1 MGEHRTQFPAIPD
14 SEALKGLRRQSIGQF
29 RTEFEIFLGKL
40 EDHLFKLSSKSK
52 QTSTGY
58 NFYYDAMNAVKRNS
72 ARITDSMADELASYY
87 KDVTLKVEDPYSEAN
102 DVQAAEKLGLVNID
116 DFETHLR
123 IDKIVE
129 VGLNQY
135 HLALECLTIRL
146 AQLMDLDP
154 NKVYL
159 PVHVDKICRAFPN
172 ALKGQEI
179 PRDAVSDILEYF
191 KTEFVAQLGIY
202 YERLNGPLRAA
213 NIRPDLEE
221 EVKAKGSLLKKP
233 EKKTKRPAPKPAAQ
247 STPPVPEPGAAAHTE
262 EQDLGQAST
271 SASAGG
277 TDSQPSNTSPARQFS
292 PDSLYNSV
300 ISALNFKREADAL
313 VTGAGPA
320 PTAPTPKLADTPSIA
335 SALGN
340 LQHDVDA
347 RRVVGESASLRDY
360 LKANQKSI
368 EGLQD
373 SGGLTQ
379 ESINQIDLVDNLF
392 GSIQSQVDVTS
403 ELKPALGSLQ
413 IPLAKLALLEPHFFV
428 DKDHPA
434 RGVVD
439 KLAQLATSANFP
451 NKALE
456 NRIERI
462 IETIIN
468 DYDDDSMVF
477 GSALTNVDKLVAQ
490 QQRAQSRNLDRVVKT
505 QQGQQKL
512 DEAHLAV
519 QQVIDAKFASQ
530 MVPEILLKLIDGGW
544 RDLLILTHL
553 REGFDSSIWQ
563 EQVNTLDTLA
573 LWLGQQHEGTV
584 DDDML
589 VQRSL
594 EAEPLIDM
602 INQEISAALP
612 ANIAHEEILDTLRR
626 IFSGQEGVQMV
637 SVPAA
642 VAEKGPRPEEVREK
656 IQTLPR
662 INRWVKRVN
671 QLDVGAWLSY
681 KDKQGRKRRM
691 QLAWISDNRDRFIF
705 ANERGQR
712 HADLSS
718 VQLARR
724 LSRGVKPPTPTDK
737 LSLVDQSMYS
747 TLEHVQKSLS
757 FARNHDA
764 LTKLINYDTFLN
776 QLGRAL
782 RHAERKNSQHAVL
795 YVDIDQFNLVNEI
808 YDEENGNLILLEFA
822 KLLAQLHG
830 KKVSSCRI
838 RDDQFGILV
847 LDKNIDQAVKYA
859 EKIRTDI
866 ESSSV
871 EIADEKVTFTVSI
884 GVAPISDYSPGV
896 EEVIQLA
903 KSAMLLAKNRGR
915 NQVVEFEEDQGEIDR
930 YRKKQDEEKSR
941 LKKTVETNRFV
952 LRAQPIV
959 QTSMDG
965 SSGESQHYELLLG
978 LKNEDGTLSSPVE
991 FIESAERY
999 GYMGLVDR
1007 WVVKEA
1013 FSWISKLMD
1022 SQKMVP
1028 DLSINLSGSSITDN
1042 SFMDYLLD
1050 QISEYGVG
1058 TSKLCFEITETGTIS
1073 NLVKAADFVRAFR
1086 NLGCKFSID
1095 DFGTGLASHNYL
1107 RELPVDYVK
1116 IDGTFIKEIDKNRT
1130 DYAMTRS
1137 INDLA
1142 HFLGQ
1147 KTIAESVE
1155 NAKIIEK
1162 LTEIGVDYLQGWG
1175 IGKPKLLTDIT
1186 ADLDDIEK

>member
-1 MGEHRTQFPAIPD
+1 MQREDDTPMEEQRTPLPVHSE
-14 SEALKGLRRQSIGQF
+14 SEALQGLRQQSIEQF
-29 RTEFEIFLGKL
+29 RIDFIAFLEKL
-40 EDHLFKLSSKSK
+40 SDHLFTLSSKSK

-58 NFYYDAMNAVKRNS
+58 NYYYDAMNAVNRNRALIS
-72 ARITDSMADELASYY
+72 DSMADELASYY
-87 KDVTLKVEDPYSEAN
+87 KDVTLKVDDPYSEMHDSRDTEN
-102 DVQAAEKLGLVNID
+102 LGLVNID

-123 IDKIVE
+123 IDKIIE
-129 VGLNQY
+129 VGLDQC

-146 AQLMDLDP
+146 AQLMNLDP

-179 PRDAVSDILEYF
+179 PRDAVTDILEYF
-191 KTEFVAQLGIY
+191 KTEFVAQLGTY
-202 YERLNGPLRAA
+202 YEHLNAPLRAA
-213 NIRPDLEE
+213 NVRPDLEE

-233 EKKTKRPAPKPAAQ
+233 KKMVKRP
-247 STPPVPEPGAAAHTE
+247 TPPASESSAPEQYPVQENAAASVGTA
-262 EQDLGQAST
+262 G
-271 SASAGG
+271 SA
-277 TDSQPSNTSPARQFS
+277 PSNTGSMGQFS

-313 VTGAGPA
+313 VSGRTPT
-320 PTAPTPKLADTPSIA
+320 PTAPTLKLTDTPSIA

-340 LQHDVDA
+340 LQHDMEA
-347 RRVVGESASLRDY
+347 RRAVGESASLRDY
-360 LKANQKSI
+360 ITANQKNI
-368 EGLQD
+368 EGLQN

-428 DKDHPA
+428 DKQHPA

-477 GSALTNVDKLVAQ
+477 GSALANVDKLVAQ
-490 QQRAQSRNLDRVVKT
+490 QQRAQIRNLDRVVKT

-512 DEAHLAV
+512 DKAHLAV
-519 QQVIDAKFASQ
+519 QQVIDTKFASQ
-530 MVPEILLKLIDGGW
+530 IVPEVLLNLIDSGW

-553 REGFDSSIWQ
+553 REGFDSNTWQ

-573 LWLGQQHEGTV
+573 LWLGQQHEGAV
-584 DDDML
+584 DDEML

-594 EAEPLIDM
+594 EAESLIDM
-602 INQEISAALP
+602 INQEIGAALP
-612 ANIAHEEILDTLRR
+612 ANIAHGAILDTLRR

-637 SVPAA
+637 SLPAPE
-642 VAEKGPRPEEVREK
+642 VHKGARPEEVRRK

-671 QLDVGAWLSY
+671 QLAVGTWLSY

-691 QLAWISDNRDRFIF
+691 QLAWINDNRDRFIF

-764 LTKLINYDTFLN
+764 LTKMINYDTFLN

-795 YVDIDQFNLVNEI
+795 YLDIDQFKLVNEI
-808 YDEENGNLILLEFA
+808 YDEENGNLILLEFS

-838 RDDQFGILV
+838 ENDQFGILL
-847 LDKNIDQAVKYA
+847 LDRSISQAVKYA
-859 EKIRTDI
+859 EKIRADI
-866 ESSSV
+866 ESSTI

-884 GVAPISDYSPGV
+884 GVAPISDYSPDV
-896 EEVIQLA
+896 TDIIQLA
-903 KSAMLLAKNRGR
+903 KNAMLLAKNRGR

-930 YRKKQDEEKSR
+930 YRKKQAEEKSR
-941 LKKTVETNRFV
+941 LKKTVETNRFA

-959 QTSMDG
+959 QTAIDG
-965 SSGESQHYELLLG
+965 RSAQSQHYELLLG

-1007 WVVKEA
+1007 WVIKEA

-1028 DLSINLSGSSITDN
+1028 DLSINLSGSSITDD
-1042 SFMDYLLD
+1042 SFMDYVLD
-1050 QISEYGVG
+1050 QISEFGVG

-1086 NLGCKFSID
+1086 NIGCKFSID

-1116 IDGTFIKEIDKNRT
+1116 IDGTFIKEIDKNRN

-1155 NAKIIEK
+1155 NIKIIEK

-1175 IGKPKLLTDIT
+1175 VGKPKLLAEIT

>member
-1 MGEHRTQFPAIPD
+1 MQREDDTPMEEQGSPLPTRSE
-14 SEALKGLRRQSIGQF
+14 SEALTVLRQQSIELF
-29 RTEFEIFLGKL
+29 SSEFQTFLGKL
-40 EDHLFKLSSKSK
+40 ADHLFTLSAKSK

-58 NFYYDAMNAVKRNS
+58 NFYYDAMKAVERNT
-72 ARITDSMADELASYY
+72 ARITDSMAQELASYY
-87 KDVTLKVEDPYSEAN
+87 EDVTLKTDN
-102 DVQAAEKLGLVNID
+102 HDVKDIESLGLVNID
-116 DFETHLR
+116 EFETHLR
-123 IDKIVE
+123 IDKIIN
-129 VGLNQY
+129 VGLDQC

-146 AQLMDLDP
+146 ALLMKLDP
-154 NKVYL
+154 NNVYL
-159 PVHVDKICRAFPN
+159 PVHVEKISRAFPD

-179 PRDAVSDILEYF
+179 PRDAISDILEYF
-191 KTEFVAQLGIY
+191 KTEFIAQLGTY
-202 YERLNGPLRAA
+202 YEQLNAPLRAA
-213 NIRPDLEE
+213 NIRPKLEE
-221 EVKAKGSLLKKP
+221 EVKEKGSLLKKP
-233 EKKTKRPAPKPAAQ
+233 NKIIKRSSPKPRPQA
-247 STPPVPEPGAAAHTE
+247 TPRSAEANTA
-262 EQDLGQAST
+262 EQDTGQQGS
-271 SASAGG
+271 SAGEAV
-277 TDSQPSNTSPARQFS
+277 SAPSNTSPGGQFS

-313 VTGAGPA
+313 GAGQAPA
-320 PTAPTPKLADTPSIA
+320 AAVPTQNLNLADTPTIA

-340 LQHDVDA
+340 LQHNVDA
-347 RRVVGESASLRDY
+347 RRVVSETSSLRDY
-360 LKANQKSI
+360 LTANQHSI
-368 EGLQD
+368 EGLQNG
-373 SGGLTQ
+373 GGLTQ

-428 DKDHPA
+428 DKQHPA

-456 NRIERI
+456 RRIERI
-462 IETIIN
+462 IEQIITE
-468 DYDDDSMVF
+468 YDDDSVVF

-490 QQRAQSRNLDRVVKT
+490 QQRAQSRNLERVVKT

-519 QQVIDAKFASQ
+519 QHIIDTKFASQ
-530 MVPEILLKLIDGGW
+530 IVPEVLLNLINCGW

-553 REGFDSSIWQ
+553 REGTDSSIWT
-563 EQVNTLDTLA
+563 EQVKTLDILA
-573 LWLGQQHEGTV
+573 FWLGQQHDHTV

-602 INQEISAALP
+602 ISQEIAASLP
-612 ANIAHEEILDTLRR
+612 SNIAHGAVLDTLRR
-626 IFSGQEGVQMV
+626 IFSGQEDVKMV
-637 SVPAA
+637 AAPAPM
-642 VAEKGPRPEEVREK
+642 EHKGPLPEEVRKK

-662 INRWVKRVN
+662 INRWIKRVN
-671 QLDVGAWLSY
+671 QLEVGIWLSY
-681 KDKQGRKRRM
+681 KDKQSRKRRM
-691 QLAWISDNRDRFIF
+691 QLAWASENRDRFIF
-705 ANERGQR
+705 VNERGQR
-712 HADLSS
+712 HADLSA

-724 LSRGVKPPTPTDK
+724 LSRGIKPPTPTDK

-747 TLEHVQKSLS
+747 TLEQVQKSLS

-764 LTKLINYDTFLN
+764 LTKLINYDTFLH

-795 YVDIDQFNLVNEI
+795 YLDIDQFHLVNDI
-808 YDEENGNLILLEFA
+808 YNEENGNLILLEFA

-838 RDDQFGILV
+838 EGNQFGVLM
-847 LDKNIDQAVKYA
+847 LDKTIEQAVKYA
-859 EKIRTDI
+859 EKIRSDI
-866 ESSSV
+866 ESSSI

-884 GVAPISDYSPGV
+884 GVAPIGDYSPGAADL
-896 EEVIQLA
+896 IQFA
-903 KSAMLLAKNRGR
+903 KSAMNLAKNRGR

-930 YRKKQDEEKSR
+930 YRKKQAEEKSN
-941 LKKTVETNRFV
+941 LKKTIETHRFA

-959 QTSMDG
+959 QTTIDG
-965 SSGESQHYELLLG
+965 SSGKSQHYELLLG
-978 LKNEDGTLSSPVE
+978 LKNKDGTLSSPVE

-1022 SQKMVP
+1022 SEKKVP
-1028 DLSINLSGSSITDN
+1028 SLSINLSGSSITDD
-1042 SFMDYLLD
+1042 SFMDYVLE
-1050 QISEYGVG
+1050 QISEFGVG
-1058 TSKLCFEITETGTIS
+1058 TSKLCFEITETGAIS

-1086 NLGCKFSID
+1086 NIGCKFSID

-1155 NAKIIEK
+1155 STQIIEI

-1175 IGKPKLLTDIT
+1175 VGKPKLLTEIA

>member
-1 MGEHRTQFPAIPD
+1 MPTQ
-14 SEALKGLRRQSIGQF
+14 
-29 RTEFEIFLGKL
+29 
-40 EDHLFKLSSKSK
+40 
-52 QTSTGY
+52 
-58 NFYYDAMNAVKRNS
+58 
-72 ARITDSMADELASYY
+72 
-87 KDVTLKVEDPYSEAN
+87 
-102 DVQAAEKLGLVNID
+102 
-116 DFETHLR
+116 
-123 IDKIVE
+123 
-129 VGLNQY
+129 
-135 HLALECLTIRL
+135 
-146 AQLMDLDP
+146 
-154 NKVYL
+154 
-159 PVHVDKICRAFPN
+159 
-172 ALKGQEI
+172 
-179 PRDAVSDILEYF
+179 
-191 KTEFVAQLGIY
+191 
-202 YERLNGPLRAA
+202 
-213 NIRPDLEE
+213 
-221 EVKAKGSLLKKP
+221 
-233 EKKTKRPAPKPAAQ
+233 
-247 STPPVPEPGAAAHTE
+247 
-262 EQDLGQAST
+262 
-271 SASAGG
+271 
-277 TDSQPSNTSPARQFS
+277 
-292 PDSLYNSV
+292 
-300 ISALNFKREADAL
+300 
-313 VTGAGPA
+313 
-320 PTAPTPKLADTPSIA
+320 KLADTPSIA

-340 LQHDVDA
+340 LQHNLEA
-347 RRVVGESASLRDY
+347 RRAVGETTSLRDY
-360 LKANQKSI
+360 LEANQKNI
-368 EGLQD
+368 EGLKD
-373 SGGLTQ
+373 SGGFTQ

-392 GSIQSQVDVTS
+392 GSIQSQVDVTT

-413 IPLAKLALLEPHFFV
+413 IPLAKLALLEPQFFV
-428 DKDHPA
+428 DKQHPA

-468 DYDDDSMVF
+468 EYDDDSMVF
-477 GSALTNVDKLVAQ
+477 GNALANVDKLVEQ
-490 QQRAQSRNLDRVVKT
+490 QHRAQTRNLDRVVKT

-519 QQVIDAKFASQ
+519 QRVFDTKFASQ
-530 MVPEILLKLIDGGW
+530 MVPEILLKLIEGGW
-544 RDLLILTHL
+544 RDLLVLTHL
-553 REGFDSSIWQ
+553 REGFDSDTWQ
-563 EQVNTLDTLA
+563 EQVSTLDTLA
-573 LWLGQQHEGTV
+573 LWLGQQHNGPV

-602 INQEISAALP
+602 INQEIGAALP
-612 ANIAHEEILDTLRR
+612 ANIAHGAILSTLRR
-626 IFSGQEGVQMV
+626 IFSGQENIEMV
-637 SVPAA
+637 SVPAPEA
-642 VAEKGPRPEEVREK
+642 HNGPRPEEVKEK

-671 QLDVGAWLSY
+671 QLDVGTWLSY
-681 KDKQGRKRRM
+681 RDKQGRKRRM

-782 RHAERKNSQHAVL
+782 GHAERKNAQHAVL
-795 YVDIDQFNLVNEI
+795 YIDIDQFSLVNEI
-808 YDEENGNLILLEFA
+808 YDEENGNLMLLEFA

-838 RDDQFGILV
+838 EDDQFGVLL
-847 LDKNIDQAVKYA
+847 LDKSSDQAVKYA

-866 ESSSV
+866 EASSV
-871 EIADEKVTFTVSI
+871 EIADQKVTFTVSI
-884 GVAPISDYSPGV
+884 GVAPISDYSQGV
-896 EEVIQLA
+896 AEVIQLA
-903 KSAMLLAKNRGR
+903 KSAMLLAKSRGR
-915 NQVVEFEEDQGEIDR
+915 NQVVEFEEDQGEIDL
-930 YRKKQDEEKSR
+930 YRKKQAEEKSN

-1013 FSWISKLMD
+1013 FTWISKLMD
-1022 SQKMVP
+1022 TEKVVP
-1028 DLSINLSGSSITDN
+1028 ALSINLSGSSITDD
-1042 SFMDYLLD
+1042 SFMDYLLG

-1086 NLGCKFSID
+1086 NIGCKFSID

-1130 DYAMTRS
+1130 DYAMTQS

-1155 NAKIIEK
+1155 NANIIEK

-1175 IGKPKLLTDIT
+1175 VGKPKLLTEIT
-1186 ADLDDIEK
+1186 ADLDSIEK

>member
-1 MGEHRTQFPAIPD
+1 MGEQRTPFSASSD

-40 EDHLFKLSSKSK
+40 EDHLFALSAKSK

-58 NFYYDAMNAVKRNS
+58 NFYYDAMNAVKRNT

-123 IDKIVE
+123 IDKIIELGVD
-129 VGLNQY
+129 QC

-159 PVHVDKICRAFPN
+159 PVHVDNICRAFPN

-191 KTEFVAQLGIY
+191 KTEFVAQLGTY
-202 YERLNGPLRAA
+202 YERLNAPLRAA
-213 NIRPDLEE
+213 NIRPDLEA
-221 EVKAKGSLLKKP
+221 EVKEMGSLLKKP
-233 EKKTKRPAPKPAAQ
+233 KKMAKKRTPAPPEADTDSAAQ
-247 STPPVPEPGAAAHTE
+247 
-262 EQDLGQAST
+262 QT
-271 SASAGG
+271 SAQNLEQEATPAPGDSAN
-277 TDSQPSNTSPARQFS
+277 SQSSNTGTAAQFT

-300 ISALNFKREADAL
+300 ISALNFKREADVL
-313 VTGAGPA
+313 VSGQA
-320 PTAPTPKLADTPSIA
+320 PTAPVATQALADTPSIA
-335 SALGN
+335 SALGS
-340 LQHDVDA
+340 LQHDMDA
-347 RRVVGESASLRDY
+347 RRAVGKSASLRDY
-360 LKANQKSI
+360 LMANQQNI

-373 SGGLTQ
+373 SGGLSQ
-379 ESINQIDLVDNLF
+379 ESVNQIDLVDNLF

-428 DKDHPA
+428 DKEHPA

-477 GSALTNVDKLVAQ
+477 GSALANVDKLVSQ
-490 QQRAQSRNLDRVVKT
+490 QQRAQTRNLDRVVKT

-512 DEAHLAV
+512 DEAHLTV
-519 QQVIDAKFASQ
+519 QQIIDAKFTSQ
-530 MVPEILLKLIDGGW
+530 LVPEVLLKLIDGGW

-553 REGFDSSIWQ
+553 REGIDSNTWQ
-563 EQVNTLDTLA
+563 EQINTLDTLA

-584 DDDML
+584 DDDMM

-594 EAEPLIDM
+594 EAESLIDM

-612 ANIAHEEILDTLRR
+612 ANIAHEAILDTLRR
-626 IFSGQEGVQMV
+626 IFSGRESVQMV
-637 SVPAA
+637 SVPAPE
-642 VAEKGPRPEEVREK
+642 AEKGPLPEEVREK

-662 INRWVKRVN
+662 INRWVNRVN
-671 QLDVGAWLSY
+671 QLDVGTWLSY

-691 QLAWISDNRDRFIF
+691 QLAWISDNKDRFIF

-838 RDDQFGILV
+838 QDDQFGILV
-847 LDKNIDQAVKYA
+847 LDKNIDQAMKYA
-859 EKIRTDI
+859 EKIRADI

-871 EIADEKVTFTVSI
+871 EISDEKVTFTVSI
-884 GVAPISDYSPGV
+884 GVAPVSDYSPGV
-896 EEVIQLA
+896 ADVIQLA

-915 NQVVEFEEDQGEIDR
+915 NQVVEFEEDQGEIDS
-930 YRKKQDEEKSR
+930 YREKQAEEKSR

-959 QTSMDG
+959 QTSVDG

-978 LKNEDGTLSSPVE
+978 LKNEDGTLTSPVD

-1013 FSWISKLMD
+1013 FSWICKLMD

-1028 DLSINLSGSSITDN
+1028 DLSINLSGSSITDD

-1086 NLGCKFSID
+1086 NIGCKFSID

-1155 NAKIIEK
+1155 NEKIIEK

-1175 IGKPKLLTDIT
+1175 VGKPKLLTEIT